1 MGIYDWFE
9 GKCALMSI
17 TSAQSSTLSGAYPSA
32 EIYCS
37 GAARLYSTSGGEW
50 EYTGVCG
57 GCVLI
62 LEADIYYIRIYS
74 FTDSKTC
81 FEQELYT
88 GFSFVQPLSFFH
100 HFEGTSCVYGLS
112 FADDSDSGKFAENL
126 AICVEDMGGSS
137 QLYSGGG
144 GSGGH
149 HAAAAPPP
157 MAHAPPVAAPMAT
170 PPPVAAPSQEYAPPT
185 PPPSSSNDGPTST
198 PPMNTTPIQRSE
210 SPAQKRGKKEPTKK
224 KGKFGF
230 FRSKKQKK
238 PAAEMVIG
246 GPTDFKHESHIGWDM
261 ENGFDIRNIPPEWR
275 KLFQAAGVKKSDLQD
290 ADTRKLIV
298 STINSNLGGDAPP
311 PPAPNAP
318 PPPPAPGGPPAP
330 PPPAATGPPAVG
342 GGLAAALAAKRDN
355 LANAA
360 QREESTPNISNISSQ
375 QGSSLAD
382 TLANVLSTRRAGI
395 ESAGGDDYGDEDDDW
410 SDDWSD

>member
-112 FADDSDSGKFAENL
+112 FADDSDSENL

-157 MAHAPPVAAPMAT
+157 MAHAPP
-170 PPPVAAPSQEYAPPT
+170 T

-210 SPAQKRGKKEPTKK
+210 SPAQ
-224 KGKFGF
+224 
-230 FRSKKQKK
+230 
-238 PAAEMVIG
+238 
-246 GPTDFKHESHIGWDM
+246 
-261 ENGFDIRNIPPEWR
+261 
-275 KLFQAAGVKKSDLQD
+275 
-290 ADTRKLIV
+290 
-298 STINSNLGGDAPP
+298 
-311 PPAPNAP
+311 
-318 PPPPAPGGPPAP
+318 
-330 PPPAATGPPAVG
+330 
-342 GGLAAALAAKRDN
+342 
-355 LANAA
+355 
-360 QREESTPNISNISSQ
+360 
-375 QGSSLAD
+375 
-382 TLANVLSTRRAGI
+382 
-395 ESAGGDDYGDEDDDW
+395 
-410 SDDWSD
+410 

>member
-1 MGIYDWFE
+1 MG
-9 GKCALMSI
+9 
-17 TSAQSSTLSGAYPSA
+17 
-32 EIYCS
+32 
-37 GAARLYSTSGGEW
+37 
-50 EYTGVCG
+50 
-57 GCVLI
+57 
-62 LEADIYYIRIYS
+62 YIRIYS

-137 QLYSGGG
+137 QLSSGGG
-144 GSGGH
+144 GSGRH

-298 STINSNLGGDAPP
+298 STINASGASTDAPPRPMAPAP
-311 PPAPNAP
+311 PPAPIKDVKDLITEHGYRNISLDE
-318 PPPPAPGGPPAP
+318 PAE
-330 PPPAATGPPAVG
+330 PAVG
-342 GGLAAALAAKRDN
+342 HAECVVCMSEKTSHAFVPCGHMCVCSECAKENFTSCPICRAAVV
-355 LANAA
+355 
-360 QREESTPNISNISSQ
+360 NIYKIY
-375 QGSSLAD
+375 A
-382 TLANVLSTRRAGI
+382 
-395 ESAGGDDYGDEDDDW
+395 
-410 SDDWSD
+410 

>member
-157 MAHAPPVAAPMAT
+157 MAHAPP
-170 PPPVAAPSQEYAPPT
+170 
-185 PPPSSSNDGPTST
+185 PSSSNDGPTST

-311 PPAPNAP
+311 PAPAAPPPPPAPNAP

-330 PPPAATGPPAVG
+330 PGPPAVG